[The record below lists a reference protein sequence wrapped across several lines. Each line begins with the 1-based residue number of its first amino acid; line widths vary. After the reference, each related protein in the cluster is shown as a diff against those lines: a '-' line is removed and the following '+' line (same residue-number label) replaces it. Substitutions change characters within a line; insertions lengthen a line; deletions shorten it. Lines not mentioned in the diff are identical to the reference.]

1 MAAVIAEVAISGA
14 VTAEAATID
23 LSGGDEP
30 LLTDEQPRGSEKW
43 RNGSSSL
50 SINSAISASPC

>member
-1 MAAVIAEVAISGA
+1 MAGVIAEVAISGA

-30 LLTDEQPRGSEKW
+30 LLTDK
-43 RNGSSSL
+43 
-50 SINSAISASPC
+50 